1 MSNLADRIKKLS
13 PKQLLLLA
21 LDQQQRLEAMEK
33 RRREPIAVIGM
44 GCRFPG
50 GADSPLKFWELLDS
64 GRDAIRDV
72 PGDRWD
78 IDAVYDPDPDA
89 PARMSVRTGG
99 FLDAVSG
106 FDAPFFG
113 IAPREAMSM
122 DPQQRLLLEVAWEAL
137 EHAGL
142 SAEQLA
148 GTQTGVFVGVCNSD
162 HFLRMLHRGA
172 ETIDA
177 YLASGNAPSV
187 AAGRIAYCLGLHGPA
202 IAVDTACSS
211 SLVAIHLACRSLRDG
226 ESRLALAC
234 GVNIIC
240 SPETTIA
247 LSKAHMLAP
256 DGRCKTFDAKA
267 DGFARGEGCG
277 VLVLKRLS
285 DATADGDNILAVIR
299 GSAINQDGR
308 SSGLTVPNGPAQEAV
323 VRAALADAAVEPF
336 EIDYVEAHGTG
347 TSLGDPIE
355 ARALSRSL
363 GADKKREEPLL
374 IGSVK
379 TNIGHLE
386 GAAGIA
392 GVIKVIL
399 SMLQERIPPHLH
411 FHQPTPHIPWSDY
424 RLKVTGH
431 GQAWA
436 RGTKRRLAGV
446 SSFGFSG
453 TNGHIVIEEAPP
465 PEPDT
470 GGAARSHHCLPL
482 SARSDAALAAIAALY
497 ADALGSH
504 RDLSLADVAGTA
516 GAGRSHFSHRL
527 AWSPIRPRR
536 RWRHCGLSSIA
547 SRTPLSVMASLL
559 RHCLPSS
566 CFCSPV
572 PMTKFP
578 EASAISMTRQP
589 SIARPSIGA
598 TSSWDP
604 MRSGER

>member
-1 MSNLADRIKKLS
+1 MSSLTDRIRKLS

-21 LDQQQRLEAMEK
+21 LNQQERLEALE
-33 RRREPIAVIGM
+33 RGRREPIAVIGM

-50 GADSPLKFWELLDS
+50 GADSPQKFWELL
-64 GRDAIRDV
+64 GAGQDAIREL

-78 IDAVYDPDPDA
+78 IEAVYDPDPDA
-89 PARMSVRTGG
+89 PARMSMRTGG
-99 FLDAVSG
+99 FLDGVGG

-122 DPQQRLLLEVAWEAL
+122 DPQQRLLLEVTWEAL
-137 EHAGL
+137 EHAGVA
-142 SAEQLA
+142 AEQLA
-148 GTQTGVFVGVCNSD
+148 GTPTGVFVGVCNSD

-187 AAGRIAYCLGLHGPA
+187 TAGRIAYCLGLHGPA

-240 SPETTIA
+240 SPETSIA

-256 DGRCKTFDAKA
+256 DGRCKAFDAEA

-299 GSAINQDGR
+299 GSAVNQDGR

-323 VRAALADAAVEPF
+323 VRAALADAGIEPS

-363 GADKKREEPLL
+363 GADQKREAPLL

-386 GAAGIA
+386 GAAGVA

-399 SMLQERIPPHLH
+399 SMRHERIPPHLH
-411 FHQPTPHIPWSDY
+411 FHQPTPHIPWHEY
-424 RLKVTGH
+424 RLKVTQH
-431 GQAWA
+431 GQAWP
-436 RGTKRRLAGV
+436 RGKKRRLAGI

-453 TNGHIVIEEAPP
+453 TNGHVVIEEGPP
-465 PEPDT
+465 PGSDT
-470 GGAARSHHCLPL
+470 RRTVRSH
-482 SARSDAALAAIAALY
+482 Y
-497 ADALGSH
+497 
-504 RDLSLADVAGTA
+504 
-516 GAGRSHFSHRL
+516 
-527 AWSPIRPRR
+527 
-536 RWRHCGLSSIA
+536 
-547 SRTPLSVMASLL
+547 
-559 RHCLPSS
+559 
-566 CFCSPV
+566 
-572 PMTKFP
+572 
-578 EASAISMTRQP
+578 
-589 SIARPSIGA
+589 
-598 TSSWDP
+598 
-604 MRSGER
+604 